1 MKVVIEPETSFFML
15 EIKPN
20 YPVDN
25 VFSSGISF
33 ILEVVLK
40 SKAWLIL
47 SVNKFSLWSKVIWS

>member
-20 YPVDN
+20 YPDDN

-47 SVNKFSLWSKVIWS
+47 SLNKFSL